1 MSTYKY
7 KDIVNAAKNIQ
18 KNVKNDYEL
27 GVTPKWCYYICK
39 AITEI
44 KTKEFE
50 GIKFADAKKVKGDH
64 ISRQIF
70 KSSYIDMAER
80 IIRYTEREEHLPA
93 TVGFTTLK
101 GKTYRININLA
112 TEMFSR
118 ILIYYDTNKAY
129 PKYAN
134 INSKIFTKPTE
145 KHNEIYEYFVK
156 TFGKID
162 CIDDA
167 LEKIAGNGYGYYYD
181 DVYSCQQTI
190 DRMKNGQGVN
200 CTDSMHVFYNIML
213 EFIKQGKYKK
223 VECLHILCS
232 GGDGHV
238 RMRVTTNN
246 GDVFY
251 RDPAAVLD
259 SGNITY
265 NWCMNGELIA
275 INPPWFMENL
285 SR

>member
-7 KDIVNAAKNIQ
+7 KDIVKTAKTIQ

-80 IIRYTEREEHLPA
+80 IIRYTEREERLPA

-101 GKTYRININLA
+101 GQTYRVQIDLA

-134 INSKIFTKPTE
+134 ISSKVFTKPTATTDS
-145 KHNEIYEYFVK
+145 IYDYFVK
-156 TFGKID
+156 TFGKVT

-167 LEKIAGNGYGYYYD
+167 LEYIAGRGYGYYYD
-181 DVYSCQQTI
+181 DVYNNRTSI
-190 DRMKNGQGVN
+190 DRVKQGLGIN
-200 CTDSMHVFYNIML
+200 CTDATQMMKHVADGT
-213 EFIKQGKYKK
+213 GKYKS
-223 VECLHILCS
+223 VDCIHVLCR

-238 RMRVTTNN
+238 FLRITTKSNE
-246 GDVFY
+246 VFY

-259 SGNITY
+259 SGDITHI
-265 NWCMNGELIA
+265 WCSNGTVLA
-275 INPPWFMENL
+275 VNPSWWVANL
-285 SR
+285 NK